1 MPNYSGIYQKS
12 LTDAIFHEQ
21 DQQLRKAFQERMANL
36 ERREQ
41 LAQVSGIRDEAV
53 LDRLIELNIGAE
65 TLAALELVPLASV
78 AWADG
83 RVQAEE
89 REAIIAA
96 AKAAGIQSQD
106 VGYPLLEHWLKKRP
120 NAKMIQA
127 WKQFVKGLCLQLSR
141 QEIERLQLET
151 LGRARKIAQAAG
163 GFLGFGDKM
172 SPAERAVLGELEQ
185 AFSSEGD
192 TPAPEAIDA

>member
-1 MPNYSGIYQKS
+1 MASYSRVYQKT
-12 LTDAIFHEQ
+12 LIDAIFHEQ
-21 DQQLRKAFQERMANL
+21 DQQLRKAFRERMENL

-53 LDRLIELNIGAE
+53 LDRLIELNIGPE

-83 RVQAEE
+83 CVQAEE

-96 AKAAGIQSQD
+96 AKAAGIQSQNG
-106 VGYPLLEHWLKKRP
+106 GYPLLEHWLKKRP
-120 NAKMIQA
+120 SVEMIQA

-141 QEIERLQLET
+141 QEIEKLRQEALE
-151 LGRARKIAQAAG
+151 RARKVAQAAG
-163 GFLGFGDKM
+163 GFLGFGNKM
-172 SPAERAVLGELEQ
+172 SPAERSMLDELEQ
-185 AFSSEGD
+185 AFVSERD